1 MAALNLSTNGQ
12 SINRSYQA
20 VIDAPAPTGA
30 AASAS
35 SYGQWA
41 VFSVAAPLASA
52 FQDTSGK
59 ESVLKVQGSG
69 GTRGHETRGYKANN
83 YQMAT

>member
-20 VIDAPAPTGA
+20 VIDAPTPTGA
-30 AASAS
+30 AATSG

-41 VFSVAAPLASA
+41 VFSVSAPLASA
-52 FQDTSGK
+52 FGDVGGK
-59 ESVLKVQGSG
+59 ESVLKVQDSG
-69 GTRGHETRGYKANN
+69 GAHRIDYPESL
-83 YQMAT
+83 